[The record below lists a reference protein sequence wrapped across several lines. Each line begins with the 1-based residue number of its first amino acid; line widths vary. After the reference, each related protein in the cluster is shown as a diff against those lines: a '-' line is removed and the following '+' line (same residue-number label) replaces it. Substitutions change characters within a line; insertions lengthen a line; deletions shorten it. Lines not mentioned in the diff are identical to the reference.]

1 VRKYKKPYCS
11 QAAPELAVAFLAAI
25 TDERTVQHVNPGGRI
40 EFFWK
45 RDRCYW
51 QYRHGIRADAE
62 NMGERSKKPGQSSRS
77 EYNNLKLTREEL
89 LALFQEDIRLMQKAG
104 IQIEVIPQLYPHIFC
119 GVVLK
124 NVTFIDD
131 DFRMIG
137 DG

>member
-1 VRKYKKPYCS
+1 MS
-11 QAAPELAVAFLAAI
+11 IQADALNSSGNVI
-25 TDERTVQHVNPGGRI
+25 DVTGNTV
-40 EFFWK
+40 
-45 RDRCYW
+45 
-51 QYRHGIRADAE
+51 HGIRADTE